1 MDGPTLIVS
10 AVMSITGAGAGL
22 RLGIT
27 MAAGS
32 LASFSVVQET
42 RTSTVVPVSPEMF
55 REPSSFIQVSPPSV
69 LKESPSAGLAE
80 TISISVS
87 RANSGFPARTGMVA
101 VTGLLQGVSPSAGVR
116 NITCFPAISPIFIG
130 ITQGNQVS
138 PPSSLYSRTEPS
150 WSETICSLVIS
161 RLRTG
166 TGVTV
171 GMVSSVTEL
180 AGIVS

>member
-1 MDGPTLIVS
+1 MDGPALIVS

-27 MAAGS
+27 MSAGS

-69 LKESPSAGLAE
+69 LKESPSAG